1 MVAPRSLR
9 SGLIDLIEQEIARH
23 EESGD
28 RSIAFKVNS
37 IVDEGII
44 DALYRASQAG
54 VPVQLW
60 VRGICALRPGVP
72 GLSETI
78 EVRSVLGRFLE
89 HSRIFAFGGGGDP
102 AVYIGSADMMHRNL
116 DRRVEALV
124 RLTDPRHLTDV
135 QNLMALGASDDYAH
149 WRLGPDGRWTRV
161 TTTED
166 GQPLGDL
173 QAALIAMHE
182 KRRRKARRR

>member
-9 SGLIDLIEQEIARH
+9 SGLVDLIEQEITRH

-28 RSIAFKVNS
+28 GSISFKVNS
-37 IVDEGII
+37 IVDEAVI

-102 AVYIGSADMMHRNL
+102 VVYIGSADMMHRNL

-124 RLTDPRHLTDV
+124 RLTDRRHLTDV
-135 QNLMALGASDDYAH
+135 ENLMALGASDDYAH
-149 WRLGPDGRWTRV
+149 WRLGPDGRWTRMA
-161 TTTED
+161 TTDD
-166 GQPLGDL
+166 GEPLADL
-173 QAALIAMHE
+173 QGALIAMHE